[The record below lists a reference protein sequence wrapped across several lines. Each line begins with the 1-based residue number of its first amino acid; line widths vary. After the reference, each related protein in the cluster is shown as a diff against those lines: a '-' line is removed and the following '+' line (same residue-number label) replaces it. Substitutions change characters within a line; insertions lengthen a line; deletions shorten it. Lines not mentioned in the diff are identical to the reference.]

1 MSFVCVF
8 AYFGCKYCNVNHQAL
23 EPMEPEQDQQ
33 TISPAVAC
41 CFRNNQGEE
50 PRWSEGGRRWLTIVY
65 AKKTKKKER
74 DKMVTWISNPLGLR
88 LYVCYTLVT
97 QMSLHMTEASQ
108 VLLVFRKLCLPGHV
122 CSRVAPHL
130 WNRHCSALAWTGQ
143 QPLPCVPRAVCGLPF
158 LIAILPLPWGPF
170 WPVCWIPIPRPGPS
184 CSMRCESQGLL
195 CWGEPLSLG
204 RPSHLWPLPLPGRRP
219 RSLWIPAAL
228 PCGCYPR
235 EPLLSK

>member
-74 DKMVTWISNPLGLR
+74 DKMVT
-88 LYVCYTLVT
+88 
-97 QMSLHMTEASQ
+97 
-108 VLLVFRKLCLPGHV
+108 
-122 CSRVAPHL
+122 
-130 WNRHCSALAWTGQ
+130 
-143 QPLPCVPRAVCGLPF
+143 
-158 LIAILPLPWGPF
+158 
-170 WPVCWIPIPRPGPS
+170 
-184 CSMRCESQGLL
+184 
-195 CWGEPLSLG
+195 
-204 RPSHLWPLPLPGRRP
+204 
-219 RSLWIPAAL
+219 
-228 PCGCYPR
+228 
-235 EPLLSK
+235 